1 METLKNISVI
11 LGLLVSLGTII
22 CITIPN
28 IRIKIGSAFLR
39 KQKVEK
45 DAELLYE
52 IKDLLDEHIAADSA
66 KSEAMKCLLRDSITG
81 IYYKHLKEGE
91 LHAYELEDLTH
102 LYDSYKKLGGNSY
115 VENIYKQM
123 TEEWTV
129 TG

>member
-1 METLKNISVI
+1 MYQTIRYEKQENIGILTINRPEALNALNSTVI
-11 LGLLVSLGTII
+11 SDLEQVI
-22 CITIPN
+22 
-28 IRIKIGSAFLR
+28 AE
-39 KQKVEK
+39 VEK